1 MRSVLSPLNLASSA
15 LSKVSVILSPTLSQ
29 QDDQVKS
36 RSVQPSEGYL
46 PVSSLPKL
54 VQQCPSLTDGHFTTS
69 PHLPSGHMQTIYS
82 TLANTVETEAVH
94 YTRRIILL
102 PDGGLLSL
110 DICDNEAES
119 DDPERPTVVILHGLT
134 GGSQES

>member
-1 MRSVLSPLNLASSA
+1 
-15 LSKVSVILSPTLSQ
+15 
-29 QDDQVKS
+29 
-36 RSVQPSEGYL
+36 
-46 PVSSLPKL
+46 
-54 VQQCPSLTDGHFTTS
+54 
-69 PHLPSGHMQTIYS
+69 MQTIYS